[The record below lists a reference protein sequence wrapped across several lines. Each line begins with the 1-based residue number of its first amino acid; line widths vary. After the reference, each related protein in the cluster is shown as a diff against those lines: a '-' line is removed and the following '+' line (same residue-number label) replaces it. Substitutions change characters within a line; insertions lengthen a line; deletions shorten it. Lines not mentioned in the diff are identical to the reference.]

1 MVPLLP
7 TTTTTKDNDDQ
18 DYYDDEF
25 TLSTEERHFFAA
37 VSPMSSSVVVKWIP
51 MPKPSMPLSM
61 SWNVTTSCADGYYS
75 LIRKKYKQR
84 FQKDL
89 PIQYFH
95 VSLDLLNF
103 WKGIVAWREVKNVK
117 MSCVAINNF
126 KNVSIT
132 FFTYQTL
139 FYLLWTDRKKEV
151 WLGPKNDLEVVLV
164 CLPFE

>member
-1 MVPLLP
+1 MVPLLS

-61 SWNVTTSCADGYYS
+61 SWNVTTSCADGYYR
-75 LIRKKYKQR
+75 LIGKKYKQW

-103 WKGIVAWREVKNVK
+103 GGIVAWRDVKNLK
-117 MSCVAINNF
+117 MSCD
-126 KNVSIT
+126 K
-132 FFTYQTL
+132 
-139 FYLLWTDRKKEV
+139 
-151 WLGPKNDLEVVLV
+151 
-164 CLPFE
+164 

>member
-51 MPKPSMPLSM
+51 MPRPSMPLSM

-75 LIRKKYKQR
+75 LIRKKIQTTIPKG
-84 FQKDL
+84 L
-89 PIQYFH
+89 ANPIFMYH
-95 VSLDLLNF
+95 
-103 WKGIVAWREVKNVK
+103 
-117 MSCVAINNF
+117 
-126 KNVSIT
+126 
-132 FFTYQTL
+132 
-139 FYLLWTDRKKEV
+139 
-151 WLGPKNDLEVVLV
+151 
-164 CLPFE
+164 